1 MRFRRRGRKKRTI
14 STVSAEPVG
23 EGENLPAFVS
33 HSSTAEQSIEA
44 KTVNKGMNPKR
55 FIKQI
60 VNNPDFTYQA
70 LMVLMTLT
78 SGDNMR
84 MDQRLETVGTSV
96 EKVKNATEVIG
107 STMKS
112 LRAAAEAPR
121 HMRKIFH

>member
-1 MRFRRRGRKKRTI
+1 MRFRRRGRKRRTT
-14 STVSAEPVG
+14 STVSAEPV
-23 EGENLPAFVS
+23 GENLPAFVS
-33 HSSTAEQSIEA
+33 HSSTQQQSIET
-44 KTVNKGMNPKR
+44 KTINKAGINPKR
-55 FIKQI
+55 FIRQI

-78 SGDNMR
+78 SGENMR
-84 MDQRLETVGTSV
+84 MDQRLETVSTSV

-107 STMKS
+107 NTMKS

>member
-1 MRFRRRGRKKRTI
+1 MRFRRRGRKKRTT
-14 STVSAEPVG
+14 STVSAEPV
-23 EGENLPAFVS
+23 GENLPAFVS
-33 HSSTAEQSIEA
+33 HSSTQQQTIET
-44 KTVNKGMNPKR
+44 KTINKAGINPKR
-55 FIKQI
+55 FIRQI

-78 SGDNMR
+78 SGENMR
-84 MDQRLETVGTSV
+84 MDQRLETVSTSV
-96 EKVKNATEVIG
+96 EKVKTATEVIG

>member
-1 MRFRRRGRKKRTI
+1 MRFRRRGRKKRTT
-14 STVSAEPVG
+14 STVSAEPVS
-23 EGENLPAFVS
+23 EKLPAFVS
-33 HSSTAEQSIEA
+33 HPSTTQQSIET
-44 KTVNKGMNPKR
+44 KTINKGLNPKR
-55 FIKQI
+55 FIRQI

-70 LMVLMTLT
+70 LMVLMTVT

-84 MDQRLETVGTSV
+84 MDQRLETVSTSV